1 MFKKMKYRIDV
12 LKRIKPMAVGVKK
25 LFLLNFL
32 AAVASLFLVLLLPA
46 FYSLFIEKV
55 ILGKKIDFLVPV
67 VIGYIV
73 IQLVNTGIAFLR
85 YYCGYQINNIV
96 TVRMKEKV
104 LNNILRLPFAEYEK
118 INVGEQKMVIDDAIL
133 RMRDFTNTQTV
144 DYVINYCKMVILLIL
159 LFVLEWHLALIL
171 VVAMPVTFW
180 LNHVIGVKSKKNNDE
195 NWENDQ
201 SWSGWIYA
209 ALSGWREIRAL
220 NLEEACEKTFVSYAK
235 RYSELFSVFIEFWV
249 ARFLIIPKI
258 KDEFLLQFL
267 LYFLGGLLIFNGN
280 ITIGAL
286 LVFAQYY
293 SRLAETIQTVVTIDT
308 DLQFG
313 TTFYDKAL
321 AAIEETVISEEDTK
335 KAEIKSCN
343 LSFRNV
349 SFSYEDGSPEVLQD
363 FSMDIRQGERVGIV
377 GESGRGKT
385 TLLKLLVGM
394 LIPTKGC
401 ILFDNQKLGDLSLKA
416 LHRKVGFVLQ
426 ENILF
431 NTTIHENLLYGNENA
446 TRQEM
451 EEACRKAYID
461 EFVKSLPDGYDTVIG
476 EKGIKLSG
484 GQKQRLVLARLFL
497 RDVDMFI
504 FDEATSALD
513 QNTESMVQQAMNNI
527 SRDKTII
534 IVAHR
539 ESSLRLCDRLI
550 YL

>member
-1 MFKKMKYRIDV
+1 M
-12 LKRIKPMAVGVKK
+12 KK
-25 LFLLNFL
+25 LFILNFL
-32 AAVASLFLVLLLPA
+32 AAVASLFLVLILPT

-55 ILGKKIDFLVPV
+55 ILGKKMDFLVPV
-67 VIGYIV
+67 ILGYIV
-73 IQLVNTGIAFLR
+73 IQLANTGIAFLR
-85 YYCGYQINNIV
+85 YYFGYQINNIV

-104 LNNILRLPFAEYEK
+104 LNNVLRLPFTEYEK

-144 DYVINYCKMVILLIL
+144 EYVINYCKMVILLIL

-180 LNHVIGVKSKKNNDE
+180 LNHVIGEKSRKNNDE

-201 SWSGWIYA
+201 SWSAWIYA

-258 KDEFLLQFL
+258 KDDFLLQFL

-293 SRLAETIQTVVTIDT
+293 SQLAETIQTVVTIDT

-321 AAIEETVISEEDTK
+321 AAIEETVIPEEDTK
-335 KAEIKSCN
+335 KTEIKSCN

-349 SFSYEDGSPEVLQD
+349 SFSYEEDSPEVIQD

-377 GESGRGKT
+377 GESGKGKT

-394 LIPTKGC
+394 LVPTKGC
-401 ILFDNQKLGDLSLKA
+401 ILFDNEEINDLSLKA

-451 EEACRKAYID
+451 EEACKKACID

-513 QNTESMVQQAMNNI
+513 QNTESMVQQAMNHI